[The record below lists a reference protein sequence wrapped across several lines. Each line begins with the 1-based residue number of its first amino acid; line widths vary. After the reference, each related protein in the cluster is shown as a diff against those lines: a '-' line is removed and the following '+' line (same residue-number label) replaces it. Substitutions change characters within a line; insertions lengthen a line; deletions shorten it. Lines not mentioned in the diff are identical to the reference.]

1 GDPQE
6 AWGLA
11 GAWRVRAALR
21 AALGDADAAAES
33 LTQARALAEQLRRNA
48 ADGETGARF
57 LTHTL
62 LEQADHALRS
72 SDIERAREA
81 ADRARMLAE
90 MYARKPEASPIWLAD
105 AANCWDRLGETARA
119 VDDSAKTLDAF
130 ARAVELRRRALRAAG
145 DDLRYKRGLAASLLK
160 FGEAALDAGVGDTAR
175 GAFQE
180 SASLRSRLLE

>member
-72 SDIERAREA
+72 GDIARAHEA

-90 MYARKPEASPIWLAD
+90 TFARTPDASPIWLAD
-105 AANCWDRLGETARA
+105 AANCWARLGETARA
-119 VDDSAKTLDAF
+119 ADDSAEALDPYP
-130 ARAVELRRRALRAAG
+130 RAA
-145 DDLRYKRGLAASLLK
+145 
-160 FGEAALDAGVGDTAR
+160 ELDRMGV
-175 GAFQE
+175 
-180 SASLRSRLLE
+180 